1 MEQREKSKLEAD
13 KEKGK
18 VRGRMGEKERKKG
31 TAIVGKHR
39 LKEMG
44 LFSGR
49 KFEDCVSERMMK
61 GIHLP
66 VQALK
71 SPLEPLESSGSLHVC
86 LTGRRRR
93 RCSKLVTT

>member
-1 MEQREKSKLEAD
+1 M
-13 KEKGK
+13 
-18 VRGRMGEKERKKG
+18 
-31 TAIVGKHR
+31 
-39 LKEMG
+39 
-44 LFSGR
+44 
-49 KFEDCVSERMMK
+49 SERMMK

-86 LTGRRRR
+86 LTGRRRPR